1 MTDSLLRERLKAES
15 FGSCPSGRKGGV
27 KMTYVIICKLDNGNV
42 IPAFANDFK
51 TALATAEM
59 FNGGEYTKDVT
70 IITVETGATTKFIF

>member
-1 MTDSLLRERLKAES
+1 
-15 FGSCPSGRKGGV
+15 
-27 KMTYVIICKLDNGNV
+27 MTYVIICKLDNGNV

-59 FNGGEYTKDVT
+59 FNSGDYTKEVT

>member
-1 MTDSLLRERLKAES
+1 MPFGAE
-15 FGSCPSGRKGGV
+15 GGV
-27 KMTYVIICKLDNGNV
+27 KMLYVIICKLDNGNV

-59 FNGGEYTKDVT
+59 FNGGDYTKEVT